1 MLRDALKKCNKC
13 YIRGGGL
20 VGQNVTFFSFL
31 EGVPNGW
38 ICIKSIT
45 SLIPFSFLFGPLHY
59 YKWDHQSRSPQM
71 IFFISE
77 CCLSSRQVSIQRLCS
92 SFYALIIPST
102 EADIFWILIYHG
114 AGIDINRPTVVQRFV
129 WSAYKIFY
137 KSW

>member
-1 MLRDALKKCNKC
+1 MLHW
-13 YIRGGGL
+13 GGL
-20 VGQNVTFFSFL
+20 AGQNVTFFSFL

-71 IFFISE
+71 IFFHFRM
-77 CCLSSRQVSIQRLCS
+77 LSFIQTSVMSIQRLCS